1 MIEYSLFEHI
11 MSNSNVTKILASYS
25 SSAHSWSGQTLI
37 DCLLIISS
45 SGVRCFPVVD
55 HPRGVEVGDPVEVRV
70 QDVDLESISTINLCV
85 GCSKK
90 LEILSFKINCKRS
103 SFLEQLAK

>member
-1 MIEYSLFEHI
+1 MIEYSLFERI
-11 MSNSNVTKILASYS
+11 MSNSNVHQSDKVASYS

-70 QDVDLESISTINLCV
+70 QDVDLE
-85 GCSKK
+85 
-90 LEILSFKINCKRS
+90 
-103 SFLEQLAK
+103 